1 MRRFEHEVLT
11 FSVDKAKDFAAMQ
24 ETLREWGNAGFEI
37 VSVVPGDMHSKSM
50 TVFLKREADETET
63 GKSEAA

>member
-11 FSVDKAKDFAAMQ
+11 FSVDKAKGFAAMQ

-37 VSVVPGDMHSKSM
+37 VSVLDHKNVGINY
-50 TVFLKREADETET
+50 TVFMKTRNGTA
-63 GKSEAA
+63 